1 LTREE
6 ALRERTMHK
15 RDYYEVLGVSREAG
29 DAELKKAY
37 RKLALQYHPDRN
49 PGNKEA
55 EEQFKQAA
63 EAYEVLRD
71 REKRNTYD
79 RFGHEGLEGRGF
91 AGFSGF
97 EDIFSSF
104 GDIFEDFFGFGGR
117 RSSGPRPRQGKSL
130 QYDMKMSLED
140 AFTGIEKEIVFHK
153 LAICLSCEGSG
164 ITPGTQPVTCT
175 TCRGKG
181 QIIRSQGFFQV
192 STTCPTCHGQGQII
206 TDPCGDCSGGGK
218 IRVER
223 KINVKIPPGVDTNSQ
238 LRLTGEGHPGDYGG
252 PPGDLFVVIHVKEH
266 EVFIREGNDLICEI
280 PISFVQAALGDTLTI
295 PVLGDE
301 QSHEL
306 EIPAG
311 TQPGDVLKII
321 GKGMPS
327 LRNPQRK
334 GILYTKI
341 TVKVPKKLNQRQRE
355 LLVDFAKSEGLKLSG
370 KKKKNIWKKVIK

>member
-1 LTREE
+1 
-6 ALRERTMHK
+6 MHK

-130 QYDMKMSLED
+130 QYDMEMSLED
-140 AFTGIEKEIVFHK
+140 AFTGIEEEIVFHK

-181 QIIRSQGFFQV
+181 QVIRSQGFFQV
-192 STTCPTCHGQGQII
+192 STTCPTCHGQGRII

-321 GKGMPS
+321 G
-327 LRNPQRK
+327 
-334 GILYTKI
+334 
-341 TVKVPKKLNQRQRE
+341 NQRQRE